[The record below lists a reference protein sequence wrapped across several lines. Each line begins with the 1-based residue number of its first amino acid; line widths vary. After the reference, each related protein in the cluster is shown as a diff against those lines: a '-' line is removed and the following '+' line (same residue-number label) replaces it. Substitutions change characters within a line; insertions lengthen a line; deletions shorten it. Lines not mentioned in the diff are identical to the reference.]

1 LDLWNGRISSP
12 DGALQILL
20 IIDYIFDWARDL
32 YRPSI
37 LHCLSLLSHDID
49 ESMSL
54 AATSDVNSFRKR
66 ARHDDMA
73 ETESTSDIETFVTS
87 AADESLLETWTKYDL
102 KRWHGVVDFNWRVFR
117 TPYIIKASFQ
127 CLYLTRDNIGSLFAC
142 LATSRSKLQKTAR
155 DALAA
160 LRRGPM
166 IITDSILSQMESA
179 WTGENR
185 ESRRAEAS
193 TRLFCSIV
201 HAATIST
208 ETWELVRT
216 IFCLAVDEDALQDI
230 RKHAK
235 LSKNTYRLDG
245 MEEKAVPVD
254 ENTVKNFLQH
264 LKNRRG
270 EDSLSFALA
279 HICDVW
285 KPVHM
290 LSKKERGTLSPG
302 AEQTIVLQPLSGGI
316 YPIKEVVQSIYK
328 RHKPGGLLEP
338 DAPCLRFSAQL
349 ERLEIQHLADHPR
362 SLPLPAGT
370 VLPTIPENGAIFLC
384 NKYRNY
390 EHLCIYI
397 TKEYDHPP
405 EKSDLIS
412 TIASII
418 SGERFYMLG
427 RYDWEAESRCYK
439 IQPEVPQG
447 DEILPL
453 IKTAAQRWAQDLYKT
468 FDKGLKRDDIPE
480 VFQQGEDAMRK
491 LWDADKHNHRPF
503 LNDPGYVQ
511 SKKRSRTIPQN
522 SNGAPGGGLS
532 KEAEIQ
538 VLLDKWG
545 TADLLRSV
553 LNVVNKA
560 GQENRRAQDENLGT
574 AEQPIDLSSEAEE

>member
-37 LHCLSLLSHDID
+37 LHCLSLMSHGID

-73 ETESTSDIETFVTS
+73 ETESSSDIETFVTS
-87 AADESLLETWTKYDL
+87 ATDESLLETWTKYDI
-102 KRWHGVVDFNWRVFR
+102 KTWRGVVDFNWRVFR
-117 TPYIIKASFQ
+117 TPYIIKTSFQ

-142 LATSRSKLQKTAR
+142 LATSRSKLEKTAR
-155 DALAA
+155 EALAA

-166 IITDSILSQMESA
+166 IITDRILSQMESA

-185 ESRRAEAS
+185 ESRRAEAT

-201 HAATIST
+201 HAATIT

-245 MEEKAVPVD
+245 MEEKAVPLD

-270 EDSLSFALA
+270 DESLSFALA
-279 HICDVW
+279 HISDVW

-302 AEQTIVLQPLSGGI
+302 AEQTIVLQPLSSGI
-316 YPIKEVVQSIYK
+316 YPIKDVVQSIYK

-370 VLPTIPENGAIFLC
+370 VLPTIPENSAIFLC

-390 EHLCIYI
+390 EHLCIYV

-427 RYDWEAESRCYK
+427 RYDWEVESRYHK
-439 IQPEVPQG
+439 SQLEVPQE
-447 DEILPL
+447 DEMLPL
-453 IKTAAQRWAQDLYKT
+453 IKTAAQNWAQDFYKA
-468 FDKGLKRDDIPE
+468 FDKGLKTEDIPE
-480 VFQQGEDAMRK
+480 VFQHGKDAMRK
-491 LWDADKHNHRPF
+491 LWYADKHDHRPF
-503 LNDPGYVQ
+503 SKETRYGQ
-511 SKKRSRTIPQN
+511 SKKKSRIISQN
-522 SNGAPGGGLS
+522 SNGVPASGLS

-545 TADLLRSV
+545 AAGLVRSV
-553 LNVVNKA
+553 LNMVKKA
-560 GQENRRAQDENLGT
+560 GQENRRTQDEILGT

>member
-1 LDLWNGRISSP
+1 M
-12 DGALQILL
+12 
-20 IIDYIFDWARDL
+20 
-32 YRPSI
+32 
-37 LHCLSLLSHDID
+37 SHGID
-49 ESMSL
+49 ESTSL

-73 ETESTSDIETFVTS
+73 ETESSSDIETFVTS
-87 AADESLLETWTKYDL
+87 ATDESLLETWTKYDI
-102 KRWHGVVDFNWRVFR
+102 KPWRGVVDFNWRVFR
-117 TPYIIKASFQ
+117 TPYIIKTSFQ

-142 LATSRSKLQKTAR
+142 LATSRSKLEKTAR

-166 IITDSILSQMESA
+166 IITDRVLSQMENS

-185 ESRRAEAS
+185 ESRRAEAN

-245 MEEKAVPVD
+245 MEEKAVSVD
-254 ENTVKNFLQH
+254 EHTVKNFLQY

-279 HICDVW
+279 HISDVW

-316 YPIKEVVQSIYK
+316 YPIKDVVQSIYK

-349 ERLEIQHLADHPR
+349 ERLEIQHLGDHPR
-362 SLPLPAGT
+362 SLPLPAVP
-370 VLPTIPENGAIFLC
+370 VLPTIPENSAIFLC
-384 NKYRNY
+384 NKNRSYK
-390 EHLCIYI
+390 HLCIYI

-427 RYDWEAESRCYK
+427 RYDWEAESGSCRS
-439 IQPEVPQG
+439 QLEVPQG
-447 DEILPL
+447 DELLPL
-453 IKTAAQRWAQDLYKT
+453 IKTAARRWAQDFYGK
-468 FDKGLKRDDIPE
+468 FDKGLKIEDIPE
-480 VFQQGEDAMRK
+480 VFQQGEDAMHK
-491 LWDADKHNHRPF
+491 LWDADRHGHRPF
-503 LNDPGYVQ
+503 SNDPRHVQ
-511 SKKRSRTIPQN
+511 SNKRSRIISQKSDWVPV
-522 SNGAPGGGLS
+522 SGLS
-532 KEAEIQ
+532 KEAKIQ

-545 TADLLRSV
+545 AADLLRSV
-553 LNVVNKA
+553 LNVVKKA
-560 GQENRRAQDENLGT
+560 GQENRRTQDESPGT